1 MFSLSIM
8 LGSGQW
14 RLLFKTEEKAIGA
27 LNFISEPTPEDFV
40 GRRRLEDDFGQIV
53 ICGEKT
59 VLACLLEDLNQSKL
73 AAVELTLHDARI
85 RAKATQAAQTDPA
98 MREASRAPGPSVLTP
113 MGAGPRFQA

>member
-8 LGSGQW
+8 LDSGQW
-14 RLLFKTEEKAIGA
+14 RLLFKAEETLDKAWQQVTSADGDWQNIQ
-27 LNFISEPTPEDFV
+27 
-40 GRRRLEDDFGQIV
+40 DDFGQLVFLKRSAIR
-53 ICGEKT
+53 GA
-59 VLACLLEDLNQSKL
+59 LREDLNQSKL

-98 MREASRAPGPSVLTP
+98 IREASRVPGPSVLTP